1 MAANGINWSPWR
13 RPGRPPSTSSGF
25 RRRRTWRGELGAAG
39 RSLLS
44 FWAGLTLASFYGA
57 TMIVLKGAPL
67 WTCVYGTLA
76 VAAVAAFG
84 MGASARARGAVVIMM
99 PALCSA
105 HGRNFLLLVSASVLV
120 SGPVANT
127 LENAERAAASLL
139 CGAELAANQ
148 TRQLMRNA
156 ATPLLA
162 ALDHIRQIGRNAA
175 ATATRIN
182 KLIGSLSDAVRHVAR
197 TLRNVL
203 HFLVDI
209 KDVCNDKLGS
219 SYRKCRAVFVRA
231 RADCTAQLGDFDFLC
246 DIVRDFMYLC
256 ELSKAP
262 ILFCAIPEYVSNQ
275 LRKHLAEPAISAFHR
290 LRSQF
295 EFDLSVSATLEA
307 DANVSRSLPESAQ
320 EILDQL
326 TRDFRVF
333 AELRGPL
340 VWAGL
345 VLLACSLIR
354 AVRYQHRYL
363 TCLNY
368 DNVYISA
375 QFIALDHQVTS
386 EGGASILPIT
396 RRESQLYIRPLSLRL
411 TSSECRAAL
420 VGVAWVS
427 RHALMSAVLVALD
440 FLVFWLLDQV
450 HWQVQ
455 RGVVARAPVTVS
467 IQVNGSGYMADMMR
481 DLAASF
487 NVLQT
492 GNVTVISEKCL
503 LTPSEPDYAA
513 YFALGFLLGVALL
526 VTLAGGAVQR
536 SRRLICAYFHP
547 DTERARIHFLR
558 QLILDER
565 RATGRALVR
574 AAARRPAGGAEAGR
588 GHLRALLR
596 RLPGGGAYRSDICV
610 ACGEGAR
617 SAAFVCDVLR
627 CPGVFC
633 KACFSSAGRKCGVC
647 ARPATYQEDSQEE
660 ADSSEDELEDA
671 RAAAKE
677 EEGPEP
683 PSVASWLQ
691 SPFSS
696 AISFLQDIGSGA
708 RTPR

>member
-396 RRESQLYIRPLSLRL
+396 RRESQLYIRPS
-411 TSSECRAAL
+411 
-420 VGVAWVS
+420 
-427 RHALMSAVLVALD
+427 
-440 FLVFWLLDQV
+440 
-450 HWQVQ
+450 
-455 RGVVARAPVTVS
+455 PVTVS